1 MTMIRVYKYGLLR
14 PIQNEALVR
23 AQLRAKHDYRN
34 TLIEIERGRRTAMRN
49 VEEQHSELATAMAA
63 SRAALVELEESR
75 QAIRLARSKSRS
87 RSETNVMKERV
98 KQARI
103 VRRTTSQALY
113 DCRARVRPE
122 MISARDVINERA
134 AELVRGA
141 RALTT
146 SYWGSYLLAED
157 EVKAAA
163 KQPLYDDST
172 PNDPRFERWT
182 GEGQIGMQIQN
193 GMTPGEVLSS
203 EDTRLRISEPNWNDG
218 KHVRTLRTLSLR
230 VGSEGRKP
238 VWASWPLIMHRPLPP
253 AARIKRCNVS
263 LRRHSSREIWSA
275 ELTIECPNVTS
286 AIREEHGWGRGGGVE
301 GAVGVDIGW
310 RVVTDDDAGLRVCA
324 YASEDGQDIGELRLS
339 PHEITRLRKADEI
352 RSIRDK
358 RFDAIRLI
366 VRDKLATLEVPAW
379 LSMSTLHMHVWRSP
393 ARLVS
398 LSKRWSKERFAN
410 DEEVFDLLESW
421 RYWDSQHYQWECDQR
436 TKALRRRRE
445 KYRVFGARL
454 AEKYEVL
461 VLEDRAEDDRTKP
474 MDLRKFARR
483 AQTEMEPENETARS
497 NRHLAA
503 TSELRQALE
512 EAFISH
518 GGRVELAPCEDTT
531 RTCTAC
537 GVVDRGLD
545 AETEIDVTC
554 SSCGAK
560 QDQDVRASNNLCERW
575 RKAQNA
581 GGARNAK
588 AAKSEGR
595 WKKARRLR
603 TEKQQRMGTFRNA
616 SDNSAE

>member
-275 ELTIECPNVTS
+275 GLCPMKPFPCQ
-286 AIREEHGWGRGGGVE
+286 I
-301 GAVGVDIGW
+301 
-310 RVVTDDDAGLRVCA
+310 AGQCNQSLGKISSSV
-324 YASEDGQDIGELRLS
+324 
-339 PHEITRLRKADEI
+339 
-352 RSIRDK
+352 
-358 RFDAIRLI
+358 
-366 VRDKLATLEVPAW
+366 W
-379 LSMSTLHMHVWRSP
+379 L
-393 ARLVS
+393 
-398 LSKRWSKERFAN
+398 
-410 DEEVFDLLESW
+410 
-421 RYWDSQHYQWECDQR
+421 
-436 TKALRRRRE
+436 
-445 KYRVFGARL
+445 
-454 AEKYEVL
+454 
-461 VLEDRAEDDRTKP
+461 
-474 MDLRKFARR
+474 
-483 AQTEMEPENETARS
+483 
-497 NRHLAA
+497 
-503 TSELRQALE
+503 
-512 EAFISH
+512 
-518 GGRVELAPCEDTT
+518 
-531 RTCTAC
+531 
-537 GVVDRGLD
+537 
-545 AETEIDVTC
+545 
-554 SSCGAK
+554 
-560 QDQDVRASNNLCERW
+560 
-575 RKAQNA
+575 
-581 GGARNAK
+581 
-588 AAKSEGR
+588 
-595 WKKARRLR
+595 
-603 TEKQQRMGTFRNA
+603 
-616 SDNSAE
+616 